1 MLPFFPQKVKNVTVT
16 IGQDAV
22 LRCKVDN
29 LNNYK
34 VRMGRGNV
42 RAADTFG
49 DPDLRGMVGPRT
61 YAGCERVRKKL

>member
-1 MLPFFPQKVKNVTVT
+1 MWRKENLPLFLLADKMLPFFPQKVSNVTVT

-34 VRMGRGNV
+34 VCIMTLQV
-42 RAADTFG
+42 F
-49 DPDLRGMVGPRT
+49 LSV
-61 YAGCERVRKKL
+61 YL